1 MIELKHVDAG
11 YGGEAV
17 VQDIS
22 VRFEPGCVTSILGKN
37 GCGKSTLLKTA
48 ARQQKP
54 LAGQILLDGRDIFTI
69 PPKEFARMAAVLP
82 QSREVP
88 AIPARSLV
96 LHGRF
101 PYLGFPRRP
110 TPADHAAVER
120 AMHDAGAWEYRD
132 SYLTQLSGGERQKV
146 YLAMVLAQDTG
157 VVFMDEPATYLDI
170 SHQFEILRLMR
181 TLRGAGKTVVTVL
194 HDLGQALSVSDRIL
208 LLDGGRAVFFGDPD
222 ALFQSGKLDEV
233 FGIRS
238 QKITIDGA
246 AEYIFR
252 PAHPGDPNGKGDPS

>member
-82 QSREVP
+82 QARVLQHFLSAQRMLRALYP
-88 AIPARSLV
+88 AAAIDSACR
-96 LHGRF
+96 
-101 PYLGFPRRP
+101 PYSF
-110 TPADHAAVER
+110 
-120 AMHDAGAWEYRD
+120 
-132 SYLTQLSGGERQKV
+132 
-146 YLAMVLAQDTG
+146 
-157 VVFMDEPATYLDI
+157 
-170 SHQFEILRLMR
+170 
-181 TLRGAGKTVVTVL
+181 LRGFLQECGVRAVFSFYYRPY
-194 HDLGQALSVSDRIL
+194 AL
-208 LLDGGRAVFFGDPD
+208 LLDHRKVSMTTAV
-222 ALFQSGKLDEV
+222 
-233 FGIRS
+233 
-238 QKITIDGA
+238 
-246 AEYIFR
+246 
-252 PAHPGDPNGKGDPS
+252 